1 MPMQYQALYRKYR
14 PQRFDEVVGQ
24 DHVTNTLAREVIEGK
39 VAHAYLLT
47 GPRGTGK
54 TTTARLLAKSL
65 NCANRADDGEP
76 DNTCGSCIAITN
88 GSSLDVIELDA
99 ASNNRVEDVR
109 EIRINAATIAAVEG
123 SRRVYILDEA
133 HMLSRAA
140 GNALLK
146 ILEEP
151 PEHVIFVLAT
161 TEPYKLLDTIR
172 SRAQRF
178 DFHPVASETLI
189 DYLSEIAKREE
200 FTTDRAALEAVTAH
214 SGGSVRDAMSLLE
227 QVSAL
232 GAGTISA
239 AGVSTALGL
248 ASHEVFGK
256 LVTVISKGE
265 AAAGLAIVAELASR
279 GADLRR
285 FVSDAIAHFRGIF
298 LAQYASNIEEVVD
311 ASQETIAEWKQ
322 QATVLSSGEVLR
334 TIDELA
340 SVLGQL
346 RDGREERLV
355 VEIAIIRLTRPEAV
369 ESLEGLHARLGRI
382 ERDLTDFKRSG
393 VAPSGSA
400 SQEAAPKSG
409 PIDRP
414 FPVRSEESTPE
425 QEHSVS
431 AAAASESG
439 SPDVAPSA
447 DSAPDPPQTAGTE
460 SEPVA
465 AKEVLSSAEADP
477 REPTQPDEPE
487 STIETDITM
496 DQFNKAWPA
505 IMAEVRQTVGPRRQ
519 ALLREAFPRS
529 MSGSTVMFEV
539 AAHMHFHLE
548 QLKADEGIA
557 DAIGDA
563 TMEHLGSRIGVSFR
577 SADAPTAV
585 VETELERVPDKDDLM
600 SADDDDAIDP
610 VAVVA
615 DILNGQIIGE

>member
-24 DHVTNTLAREVIEGK
+24 DHVTNTLAREVVEGK
-39 VAHAYLLT
+39 VAHAYLLA

-76 DNTCGSCIAITN
+76 DNTCGSCVAITN

-151 PEHVIFVLAT
+151 PEHVIFVMAT

-189 DYLSEIAKREE
+189 DYLGEIAKKEK

-239 AGVSTALGL
+239 SGVSTALGL

-256 LVTVISKGE
+256 LVTAISKGE

-298 LAQYASNIEEVVD
+298 LAQYASNIDEVVD

-334 TIDELA
+334 TIDELSNA
-340 SVLGQL
+340 LAKL

-355 VEIAIIRLTRPEAV
+355 VEIAILRLTRPEAV

-382 ERDLTDFKRSG
+382 ERDLTVLKRSG
-393 VAPSGSA
+393 IAPSS
-400 SQEAAPKSG
+400 SAAPEVAHESG
-409 PIDRP
+409 SIDLA
-414 FPVRSEESTPE
+414 FPAHTKDSMPE
-425 QEHSVS
+425 QEQPSPI
-431 AAAASESG
+431 AAASESG
-439 SPDVAPSA
+439 LPDAASST
-447 DSAPDPPQTAGTE
+447 DTASGQSQAE
-460 SEPVA
+460 DELSEPVA
-465 AKEVLSSAEADP
+465 EEQVLSPAKAEP
-477 REPTQPDEPE
+477 SEPNQTDEPE
-487 STIETDITM
+487 SAVESDITM
-496 DQFNKAWPA
+496 DRFNKAWPA

-529 MSGSTVMFEV
+529 MTGSTVVFEV

-563 TMEHLGSRIGVSFR
+563 TQEQLGFRIGVVFR
-577 SADAPTAV
+577 SADAVAPVA
-585 VETELERVPDKDDLM
+585 ETEPERVPDKDELM

>member
-1 MPMQYQALYRKYR
+1 MQYQALYRKYR

-24 DHVTNTLAREVIEGK
+24 DHVTNTLAREVIEGR

-109 EIRINAATIAAVEG
+109 EIRINATTIAAVEG

-178 DFHPVASETLI
+178 DFHPVASESLI
-189 DYLSEIAKREE
+189 DYLGEIAKREE

-227 QVSAL
+227 QVLAL

-248 ASHEVFGK
+248 ASHDVFGK
-256 LVTVISKGE
+256 LVIVISKGE

-298 LAQYASNIEEVVD
+298 LAQYASNIDEVVD

-334 TIDELA
+334 TIDEL
-340 SVLGQL
+340 SGVLAQL

-382 ERDLTDFKRSG
+382 ERDLTEMKRSG

-400 SQEAAPKSG
+400 QREAAPESG

-414 FPVRSEESTPE
+414 FPVRSDESTLSEE
-425 QEHSVS
+425 QPAS

-439 SPDVAPSA
+439 SSDVELST
-447 DSAPDPPQTAGTE
+447 DRAPDQPQATGTQ
-460 SEPVA
+460 SEPMVD
-465 AKEVLSSAEADP
+465 KEVLVTAEPDP
-477 REPTQPDEPE
+477 GEPMQPDELKP
-487 STIETDITM
+487 TVETVVTM

-505 IMAEVRQTVGPRRQ
+505 IMAEIRQTVRPRRQ

-557 DAIGDA
+557 EAIGDA
-563 TMEHLGSRIGVSFR
+563 TREHLGSRIGVAFR
-577 SADAPTAV
+577 SADAPTPVA
-585 VETELERVPDKDDLM
+585 ETEPERVPDKDELM
-600 SADDDDAIDP
+600 SADDEDAIDP